1 MLKINKLVVVRNKYV
16 IFAVVTIQYGVRM
29 NKKESV
35 LLFALSLAFYFGL
48 MILRAYGPRWAEIA
62 HSIAFFFLTFWALC
76 KYAPKAGVWRV
87 LLLVFLPWTFDI
99 VTRILFPSS
108 TLLSLPITVLPIFA
122 IVTAALFYH
131 YRKVWL
137 LVACCLLWLF
147 GVTEGHSQWTEW
159 VRFHKAQVPGVCLG
173 SYEVCDSTHSFKL
186 SDLPKEYVVLDVWSS
201 TCGVCINEMPEV
213 QALHDK
219 YKDNERVEI
228 STLMV
233 FVRQGE
239 TVSKGYSIMEK
250 RGCDMPVY
258 GIDQKSQL
266 LKDCKIERFPHVLI
280 LDKERNVIFNG
291 SRQFAERKL
300 KELI

>member
-1 MLKINKLVVVRNKYV
+1 
-16 IFAVVTIQYGVRM
+16 M
-29 NKKESV
+29 NKKSSAI
-35 LLFALSLAFYFGL
+35 LFALSLILYFGL
-48 MILRAYGPRWAEIA
+48 MILRAYDLRWAEIA
-62 HSIAFFFLTFWALC
+62 HSIAFFFLAYWALR
-76 KYAPKAGVWRV
+76 KFAPKAGVLRV
-87 LLLVFLPWTFDI
+87 LLLVFLPWTIDI
-99 VTRILFPSS
+99 IPRILFPSE
-108 TLLSLPITVLPIFA
+108 TLFSLPVTVLPIFA
-122 IVTAALFYH
+122 IVTAVLFYH
-131 YRKVWL
+131 YRKIWI

-147 GVTEGHSQWTEW
+147 GVTEGHCQWMEW
-159 VRFHKAQVPGVCLG
+159 VKFHKAQVPGACLG
-173 SYEVCDSTHSFKL
+173 SYEVCDSTHSFRL
-186 SDLPKEYVVLDVWSS
+186 SDLPKEYIVLDVWSS

-233 FVRQGE
+233 FKRQGE
-239 TVSKGYSIMEK
+239 TVSKGYSIMKK

-280 LDKERNVIFNG
+280 LDKERNVIFSG